1 MGVTV
6 LGVPP
11 GDRAALSAEQ
21 IGRIMGADLLIAS
34 NRHLAEFADY
44 TGDTLAITSNIK
56 EVAATCAERGKRAN
70 VMVLGSG
77 DPNFFGIGRYLLAK
91 LGADAVRVEPA
102 ASSMQQ
108 AFARAGLAWHDAVFG
123 SCHGKPIGQAVELV
137 RHNGKVGLFT
147 DPTHTPQKIA
157 RHLLDAGLPDLTA
170 HICGNLGL
178 ADESHTVGRL
188 SDIAQHTHAPDLNV
202 MILLHDTPPA
212 RPLRLGLPEEA
223 FVHRTPKI
231 GLITR
236 KEVRA
241 VAISK
246 LGLTDRSVVWDI
258 GAGSGSVAVECAM
271 IAHRGR
277 VFAMEKN
284 REDVDN
290 VRANSE
296 RFGTANLTAIHTK
309 APDGLADL
317 PDPNA
322 VFIGG
327 SGKRMTDLLDLC
339 LSRLVPGGMLVI
351 TLATLEN
358 LATAYGFF
366 RQQGIP
372 VEVTQMQVSRGKP
385 ILDMTRLEAN
395 NPITILAVQAA
406 PEHSADFPPSG

>member
-11 GDRAALSAEQ
+11 GDRTALSAEQ
-21 IGRIMGADLLIAS
+21 IDRILAADLLIAS
-34 NRHLAEFADY
+34 NRHLAEFPEFS
-44 TGDTLAITSNIK
+44 GDTLAITSNIK
-56 EVAATCAERGKRAN
+56 EVAATCAERGPQAK
-70 VMVLGSG
+70 VVVLGSG

-91 LGADAVRVEPA
+91 LGADTVRVEPA

-108 AFARAGLAWHDAVFG
+108 AFALAGLAWHDAVFG
-123 SCHGKPIGQAVELV
+123 SCHGKPIEPLVELV
-137 RHNGKVGLFT
+137 RFNGKVGLFT
-147 DPTHTPQKIA
+147 DPTHTPQQIA

-178 ADESHTVGRL
+178 KDESHTVGRL
-188 SDIAQHTHAPDLNV
+188 SDIVQHTDAPDLNV
-202 MILLHDTPPA
+202 MILLHDAPPA

-223 FVHRTPKI
+223 FVHRKPKI

-246 LGLTDRSVVWDI
+246 LSLTDRSVVWDI

-271 IAHRGR
+271 IAHRGQ

-284 REDVDN
+284 EEDVAN
-290 VRANSE
+290 VRANIAG
-296 RFGTANLTAIHTK
+296 FGTANLTAVHTK
-309 APDGLADL
+309 APDGLENL
-317 PDPNA
+317 PDPDA

-327 SGKRMTDLLDLC
+327 SGKRMTDLLEIC
-339 LSRLVPGGMLVI
+339 LSRLTPGGMLVI
-351 TLATLEN
+351 TLATIEN

-366 RQQGIP
+366 RERHIP

-395 NPITILAVQAA
+395 NPITILAVQTA
-406 PEHSADFPPSG
+406 PEQSTSLDPPD